1 MSAGDLFDRSHP
13 ESVFHVL
20 DALEDRLGLTR
31 GFCERLVT
39 EDDWSFLIKLSA
51 LLETAI
57 TEAVTRK
64 LNRPELEEPFSNV
77 PLGDGQGGKV
87 VFAFRLGLLNDDDR
101 RAILH
106 LSRIRNRCAHRVREV
121 NFTLASYVAEDPKPF
136 LRSFADYWTSGFVP
150 QKREEAYKAALANP
164 KAVLW
169 RTGLLIVTLLAAQG
183 ETEKQRQQAE
193 ETRAKL
199 LSVAA
204 TLAAYVLLAEP
215 GTFTLRTGADVLSM
229 GLGEI
234 GRVADISRPPADTE
248 GPGSL
253 SLEGDP
259 PPGR

>member
-1 MSAGDLFDRSHP
+1 VNPRDPFDRSHP

-20 DALEDRLGLTR
+20 DALEDRLGLTH

-87 VFAFRLGLLNDDDR
+87 VFALRLGLLNDDDR

-136 LRSFADYWTSGFVP
+136 LRTFADYWTTGFVP
-150 QKREEAYKAALANP
+150 QKREEAHKAALENP

-169 RTGLLIVTLLAAQG
+169 RTGLLIVALLAAQG

-193 ETRAKL
+193 DLRAQIR
-199 LSVAA
+199 SVAA
-204 TLAAYVLLAEP
+204 KLAAYVLLAEP
-215 GTFTLRTGADVLSM
+215 GTFTLRTGADVLAM
-229 GLGEI
+229 DLGDI
-234 GRVADISRPPADTE
+234 GRVVDITPQP
-248 GPGSL
+248 
-253 SLEGDP
+253 EGDP

>member
-31 GFCERLVT
+31 AFCEKLVT

-87 VFAFRLGLLNDDDR
+87 EFAYRLGLLNDDDR

-121 NFTLASYVAEDPKPF
+121 NFTLARYVTEDPKPF
-136 LRSFADYWTSGFVP
+136 LRTFADYWTTGFVP
-150 QKREEAYKAALANP
+150 QRRAEAHTAALQNP

-169 RTGLLIVTLLAAQG
+169 RTGLIIVALLAAQG
-183 ETEKQRQQAE
+183 ETEIQRQQAE
-193 ETRAKL
+193 ESRAKL
-199 LSVAA
+199 RSIAA
-204 TLAAYVLLAEP
+204 TLASYVLLAEP
-215 GTFTLRTGADVLSM
+215 GTFTLRAGADVTPM
-229 GLGEI
+229 GLGDI
-234 GRVADISRPPADTE
+234 GRAVDISRPPETDK
-248 GPGSL
+248 
-253 SLEGDP
+253 P
-259 PPGR
+259 PS